1 MSGSGSLV
9 TTRSKYSL
17 FIYLLYCLNLGITI
31 YLYRLISIIFLQR
44 TYTSDT
50 CGVVITRRLTAGQTH
65 DLSPNEKVELLF
77 FRNTGEHIK
86 DAGVLFGRFYMSI
99 GK

>member
-31 YLYRLISIIFLQR
+31 YLYKLISIIFLQR
-44 TYTSDT
+44 TYKYRYLWDGYHEETDSWSNTSF
-50 CGVVITRRLTAGQTH
+50 AAQ
-65 DLSPNEKVELLF
+65 
-77 FRNTGEHIK
+77 
-86 DAGVLFGRFYMSI
+86 
-99 GK
+99 